1 MQEVLGH
8 VERNEFTNDLN
19 YLLTAITALKDETIG
34 TKNEINE
41 LIYRKFCTF
50 QENLAKSQE
59 EFWMNAVNLGNEQAR
74 LESMKRKI
82 ENMFLGP
89 REPLE
94 VPLMPAPKILS
105 NKNPL

>member
-82 ENMFLGP
+82 EKVAISNDEQNP
-89 REPLE
+89 NP
-94 VPLMPAPKILS
+94 ILKRQS
-105 NKNPL
+105 DES